1 MKLEKSN
8 VVVQRLAVVVVMDVR
23 RRNPKLKIF
32 IQY

>member
-23 RRNPKLKIF
+23 RRHPKLKIF